1 MYSTYLFD
9 WDGSLA
15 NTLPTWLRIHQEI
28 FHHFGLEFND
38 KKVYEKILADVN
50 FEKDIGVKDP
60 QFIADKYAEAY
71 AEIEANVELNVGA
84 EELIRHLH
92 AAGKKIAIVTGSNR
106 PPVKKVLKRCRVEG
120 MIDVLIC
127 AEDTKLHKPNPEP
140 LLKALHKLGVTK
152 KGAVMVGDTYFDMNA
167 GKALGIDTILYHHPG
182 FHDKYYDL
190 AEQVQQNPPTHVV
203 ANLLDILKL

>member
-15 NTLPTWLRIHQEI
+15 NTLEVWLRIHRDI
-28 FHHFGLEFND
+28 FQHFGLEFND

-50 FEKDIGVKDP
+50 FEKDIGVNDP

-71 AEIEANVELNVGA
+71 RLIDEGVELNEGA
-84 EELIRHLH
+84 IELLTQLR
-92 AAGKKIAIVTGSNR
+92 AAGKKLAIVTGSNR
-106 PPVKKVLKRCRVEG
+106 PPVERVLEKCH
-120 MIDVLIC
+120 MLDVLYVIISV
-127 AEDTKLHKPNPEP
+127 EDTKLHKPNPQP
-140 LLKALHKLGVTK
+140 LIKALEKMGVTK
-152 KGAVMVGDTYFDMNA
+152 EGAVMVGDTYFDMNA

-182 FHDKYYDL
+182 FHDEYYDL
-190 AEQVQQNPPTHVV
+190 ADQVRENPPTHIV